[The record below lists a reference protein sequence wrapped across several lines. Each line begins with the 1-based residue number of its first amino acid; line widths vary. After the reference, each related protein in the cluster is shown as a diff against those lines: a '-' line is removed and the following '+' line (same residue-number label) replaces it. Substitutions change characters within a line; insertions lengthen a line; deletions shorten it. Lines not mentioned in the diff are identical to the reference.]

1 MNKDYQLKDF
11 NRNDQFELS
20 KIFMM
25 KLGFD
30 FSRGRIDKVF
40 ILYGGSTDDIRI
52 ITRFNE
58 NTIFLF

>member
-11 NRNDQFELS
+11 LTENDQFELS

-30 FSRGRIDKVF
+30 FSRGRIDKSLHPFVEE
-40 ILYGGSTDDIRI
+40 YRWYK
-52 ITRFNE
+52 NY
-58 NTIFLF
+58 NQV